1 MKFSLIMRWENSWA
15 KGIDLGWLSFN
26 LKVAAFNQS
35 NNLRPRHNPK
45 QTLSLD
51 ECSFAKITQASNLLG
66 WILSKQSL
74 ISSLIAILTPLTTN
88 LFGKE
93 C

>member
-1 MKFSLIMRWENSWA
+1 M
-15 KGIDLGWLSFN
+15 GIDLGWSSFN
-26 LKVAAFNQS
+26 LKVATFNQYIY
-35 NNLRPRHNPK
+35 LRPRHNPK

-51 ECSFAKITQASNLLG
+51 ECSFTKITQASNLFG
-66 WILSKQSL
+66 WMLSKQSL
-74 ISSLIAILTPLTTN
+74 ISSLLVILTPLTTN

>member
-1 MKFSLIMRWENSWA
+1 MVRI
-15 KGIDLGWLSFN
+15 IDINWSRFN
-26 LKVAAFNQS
+26 LKVATFNQS
-35 NNLRPRHNPK
+35 INLRPRHKPK

-51 ECSFAKITQASNLLG
+51 GCSFTKITQASNLFG

-74 ISSLIAILTPLTTN
+74 KSSLLAILTPLTTN

>member
-1 MKFSLIMRWENSWA
+1 MVRI
-15 KGIDLGWLSFN
+15 IDIKWSRFN
-26 LKVAAFNQS
+26 LKVATFNQS
-35 NNLRPRHNPK
+35 INLRLRHNPK

-51 ECSFAKITQASNLLG
+51 GCSFTKITQASNLFG

-74 ISSLIAILTPLTTN
+74 KSSLLAILTPLTTN

>member
-1 MKFSLIMRWENSWA
+1 MEWKNSWA
-15 KGIDLGWLSFN
+15 KGIDLGWSSFN
-26 LKVAAFNQS
+26 LKVISFNQS
-35 NNLRPRHNPK
+35 INLRSRHNPK

-51 ECSFAKITQASNLLG
+51 ECSFTKITQASNLFG

-74 ISSLIAILTPLTTN
+74 KSSLLAILTPWTTN

>member
-1 MKFSLIMRWENSWA
+1 MRWKNSWA
-15 KGIDLGWLSFN
+15 KGIDLGWSSFN
-26 LKVAAFNQS
+26 LNVVSFNQS
-35 NNLRPRHNPK
+35 INLRPRHNPK

-51 ECSFAKITQASNLLG
+51 ECSFTKITQASNLFG
-66 WILSKQSL
+66 WMLSKQSL
-74 ISSLIAILTPLTTN
+74 ISSLLAILTPLTSN

>member
-1 MKFSLIMRWENSWA
+1 MNSWA
-15 KGIDLGWLSFN
+15 KGFDLGWSSFN
-26 LKVAAFNQS
+26 LKVVLFNQS
-35 NNLRPRHNPK
+35 NNLRPKPNPK

-51 ECSFAKITQASNLLG
+51 ECSFTKITQASNLFG

-74 ISSLIAILTPLTTN
+74 SSSLLAILTPLISN
-88 LFGKE
+88 LLGKE